1 MRLFGLRFVSV
12 FSVFISILNGTA
24 NAQIAVT
31 PGMNYFTVQETLPE
45 GSVRFKII
53 AEDSTLRAHQNQI
66 SQDVIYKTIFEK
78 KDLPINVNAILTKVL
93 KEDYLTPG
101 KNLIHSHTRF
111 PMTALP
117 LWVPIKNAWEQT
129 DEDAYSAWFA
139 EQTTDFNQD
148 TGLIADCADTGLL
161 FRWVYAR
168 QNLLPIANSLSGSG
182 KLFGHFSSNAA
193 WDALPTNADW
203 KQDERFKAAMR
214 YLFNNSYTRTVVSDI
229 YPTVISPAYVRPGSM
244 FMIIRPTD
252 GHTQTVHDV
261 NPNYGIIT
269 FWGNEPASESVFESA
284 LLIEIQNKMT
294 IGMWRQ
300 PRQVTTSS
308 GSAWELIPANQM
320 PGYSTA
326 QFSQVFNSNGEMNDW
341 LNSQL
346 GVHETDSARLQVLEK
361 AFEQGLQMRL
371 LITAESIPFCIV
383 SPCSKTSANYDN
395 YSTFSR
401 DAKLISEQQEIAGLI
416 TKMGPDSSAVNNF
429 EQNVGDEGE
438 VIEGSGLTYLA
449 LVTDPTLLPK
459 LNSDPR
465 VSYEAR
471 WGISQATP
479 DPTLQFYTLS
489 QALFS
494 LLKERQ
500 TEVVNGYY
508 TCLKGTCT
516 PNSATLNALNTS
528 HLDGGIKL
536 VIDQTLAAAAAT
548 GVDPAA
554 LANVHQTFRHSEVY
568 NINADCS
575 DTHTYCTFDDIVW
588 APDAATHFNAWSPNA
603 TDSINS
609 RWGYSD

>member
-1 MRLFGLRFVSV
+1 MRLFGLNFVV
-12 FSVFISILNGTA
+12 AFSVFISILSGTA

-31 PGMNYFTVQETLPE
+31 PGMNYYTVQETLPE

-53 AEDSTLRAHQNQI
+53 AEDFTLRAHQNQI
-66 SQDVIYKTIFEK
+66 SQDVIYETIFEK
-78 KDLPINVNAILTKVL
+78 KDLPININAILTKVL
-93 KEDYLTPG
+93 KEDYLAQDL
-101 KNLIHSHTRF
+101 NLIRRHRRF
-111 PMTALP
+111 PMTAQP
-117 LWVPIKNAWEQT
+117 LWVPIKNAWEQS

-148 TGLIADCADTGLL
+148 TGLLADCADTGLL

-168 QNLLPIANSLSGSG
+168 QNLLPIANTLTGSG

-214 YLFNNSYTRTVVSDI
+214 YLFNNTYTRTVVSDI

-252 GHTQTVHDV
+252 GHTQTIHEV
-261 NPNYGIIT
+261 NPNYGIFT
-269 FWGNEPASESVFESA
+269 LWGNEPASESVFESA

-300 PRQVTTSS
+300 VRQVTSS
-308 GSAWELIPANQM
+308 AGTTWELTPANQM

-326 QFSQVFNSNGEMNDW
+326 QFTQVFNSNGEMNDW

-346 GVHETDSARLQVLEK
+346 GVQESDSARLQVLER
-361 AFEQGLQMRL
+361 AFEQGLQTRL
-371 LITAESIPFCIV
+371 LMTAESIPFCV
-383 SPCSKTSANYDN
+383 VNPCSTTSANYDN
-395 YSTFSR
+395 YSTFAR

-416 TKMGPDSSAVNNF
+416 AKMGPDSSDVNNF
-429 EQNVGDEGE
+429 EQNVGAEGE
-438 VIEGSGLTYLA
+438 VIKGSGLTYLR

-465 VSYEAR
+465 FPYEAR
-471 WGISQATP
+471 WGITPATP
-479 DPTLQFYTLS
+479 NTTLHFYATS

-500 TEVVNGYY
+500 TEVINGYY
-508 TCLKGTCT
+508 TCVKGTCT

-528 HLDGGIKL
+528 HLDGGIQT
-536 VIDQTLAAAAAT
+536 VIEQTLAAAAAT

-554 LANVHQTFRHSEVY
+554 LASVHQTFSQTEVLA
-568 NINADCS
+568 NLTCDS
-575 DTHTYCTFDDIVW
+575 HHCTFDDLIW
-588 APDAATHFNAWSPNA
+588 APDAATHFNAWSPIA
-603 TDSINS
+603 TDSLNL